1 MIGLKQLYEFYF
13 KSVLPRVGNSVA
25 KNSSEA
31 YQYLPQSVSEFPCGE
46 QLANVLRE
54 VGLKNVQWRPMT
66 FGVVTLYTGTK

>member
-1 MIGLKQLYEFYF
+1 
-13 KSVLPRVGNSVA
+13 
-25 KNSSEA
+25 
-31 YQYLPQSVSEFPCGE
+31 VSEFPSGE